1 MPQVPKQNDALL
13 SAKRKRRQRRII
25 VLLIAV
31 AVLIVVACF
40 WPRPPSFNNLVG
52 HRKGVNDVAFSSDG
66 QQIATGSDDGSIRL
80 WSANGE
86 PLQVI
91 TGHSERV
98 TVVRWTLDSRQIVS
112 ASGKG
117 KMRIW
122 DVQSGIEARA
132 LEGHTESVADMA
144 ISPAGDQVVSV
155 GWDKMVKVWN
165 IDTGKL
171 VNSVAVPAVVE
182 CCVFTSDGGRILL
195 GCQDNLVRIWDR
207 KTSRFEEWVGHAGPV
222 KKMGLAMDGDT
233 VVTASGWAVRLWS
246 IRDAQLLH
254 TFRHTTNINS
264 VAFYDDGRHV
274 LAGGRDGTLLTF
286 DVLART
292 RTSRFKC
299 DLNRVMSVAS
309 GANGQLAAGGYPA
322 LACLWQDGNVP
333 LEALISD
340 EPAATESSGDSS
352 GGDSSG
358 SASLSSP
365 AQL

>member
-1 MPQVPKQNDALL
+1 MPQVPKRNDAL
-13 SAKRKRRQRRII
+13 STAQRRHRSSRII
-25 VLLIAV
+25 LLVTAV
-31 AVLIVVACF
+31 VVLILAAYF
-40 WPRPPSFNNLVG
+40 WPRPPSFTNLVG
-52 HRKGVNDVAFSSDG
+52 HHKGVNDVAFSLDG
-66 QQIATGSDDGSIRL
+66 QQIATGSDDGSIRI
-80 WSANGE
+80 WSAAGQ

-98 TVVRWTLDSRQIVS
+98 TVVRWSLDSSRIVS

-144 ISPAGDQVVSV
+144 ISPAGNQLVSV

-182 CCVFTSDGGRILL
+182 CCAFTSDGGRILL
-195 GCQDNLVRIWDR
+195 GCQDNLVRIWDQ
-207 KTSRFEEWVGHAGPV
+207 KTSRFEEWVGHARPV
-222 KKMGLAMDGDT
+222 KKMDLAKDGDT

-246 IRDAQLLH
+246 LRDAQLLH
-254 TFRHTTNINS
+254 TFRHTTNVNS
-264 VAFYDDGRHV
+264 VAFFDDGRHV
-274 LAGGRDGTLLTF
+274 LAGGQDGVLLTY
-286 DVLART
+286 DVLARA

-309 GANGQLAAGGYPA
+309 GVNGQLAAGGYPA
-322 LACLWQDGNVP
+322 LACLWQNGRVP
-333 LEALISD
+333 LEARVSA
-340 EPAATESSGDSS
+340 EPVPTESSGD
-352 GGDSSG
+352 GSG
-358 SASLSSP
+358 SASP
-365 AQL
+365 GAFAQP